1 MQTSSTSTS
10 IERRAVPSSSSK
22 SDRSNAANDA
32 EKKGEKGEKEKEK
45 SLNTDK
51 WQMSLYTS
59 DNIINEE
66 DTPDQ
71 YLSSVCAVLKSVA
84 LSEILRKDLEMI
96 ANVILYTISA
106 EEKDTKMRHSSTKK
120 SEYYGRSAE
129 SVMGVSSVRAVT
141 GGVDGAEGGGGGRG
155 GGDAEESGKDR
166 EREKERDREGEKECK
181 LSPLAMLRIYLLRL
195 LFVMYEE
202 HVSTV
207 IGTDVSTG
215 LRGTK
220 TDNNTDSN
228 QVSL

>member
-1 MQTSSTSTS
+1 M
-10 IERRAVPSSSSK
+10 PSSSSK
-22 SDRSNAANDA
+22 SDRSNAINDA
-32 EKKGEKGEKEKEK
+32 EKKGEKEEKEKD
-45 SLNTDK
+45 SYTDI

-71 YLSSVCAVLKSVA
+71 FLSSVCAVLKSVA

-106 EEKDTKMRHSSTKK
+106 EEKNTKMRHSSTKK
-120 SEYYGRSAE
+120 SEYYGRSAD
-129 SVMGVSSVRAVT
+129 SVAGFSSARAVA
-141 GGVDGAEGGGGGRG
+141 GGVDGAGTYAGGGGGG
-155 GGDAEESGKDR
+155 GAAVSEKDR
-166 EREKERDREGEKECK
+166 EKDRDKNRENERERDKERESN

-202 HVSTV
+202 HIRTA

-220 TDNNTDSN
+220 TDSNADSN
-228 QVSL
+228 QVS